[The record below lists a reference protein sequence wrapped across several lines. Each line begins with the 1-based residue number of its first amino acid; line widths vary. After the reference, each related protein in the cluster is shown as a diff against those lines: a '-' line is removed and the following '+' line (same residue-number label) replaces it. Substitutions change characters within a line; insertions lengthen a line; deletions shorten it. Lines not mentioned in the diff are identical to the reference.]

1 MVRRVRPGAGLGSL
15 VGSDS
20 EPDLGGVVAESFA
33 RKKMSAMKKAPANKV
48 VKPAHKLAGHGE
60 RRTARPDSPP
70 RQALAD
76 RSNLKSSR
84 SLKMTG
90 KEHKLT
96 SVADDDLS
104 LDDSSD
110 AALYKPRKIHGAQ
123 TESREPKRQVKS
135 SSMDNAGEHVTSMRK
150 KGRDY
155 LQEEI
160 PETQLADNVDM
171 VDVFDDEDP
180 VSEAESQPVVPA
192 ATKSKP
198 AEVDTENATLK
209 RRLREMTEKYES
221 LEERHRELWEVGV
234 KAAERNYDKL
244 RKQTDENSA
253 SKSTVWC

>member
-1 MVRRVRPGAGLGSL
+1 
-15 VGSDS
+15 
-20 EPDLGGVVAESFA
+20 
-33 RKKMSAMKKAPANKV
+33 
-48 VKPAHKLAGHGE
+48 
-60 RRTARPDSPP
+60 
-70 RQALAD
+70 
-76 RSNLKSSR
+76 
-84 SLKMTG
+84 
-90 KEHKLT
+90 
-96 SVADDDLS
+96 
-104 LDDSSD
+104 
-110 AALYKPRKIHGAQ
+110 
-123 TESREPKRQVKS
+123 
-135 SSMDNAGEHVTSMRK
+135 MDNAGEHVTSMRK